1 MDAIGVT
8 EAARMLGV
16 SRQRVLTLIRQQ
28 RIPAKRLD
36 GSPVYT
42 LERQDIFRFIRS
54 RVTTTKPQ
62 PKKGVRN

>member
-16 SRQRVLTLIRQQ
+16 SRQRVLTLIRQA

-42 LERQDIFRFIRS
+42 LDRQDIFRFIRS
-54 RVTTTKPQ
+54 RVKPQ